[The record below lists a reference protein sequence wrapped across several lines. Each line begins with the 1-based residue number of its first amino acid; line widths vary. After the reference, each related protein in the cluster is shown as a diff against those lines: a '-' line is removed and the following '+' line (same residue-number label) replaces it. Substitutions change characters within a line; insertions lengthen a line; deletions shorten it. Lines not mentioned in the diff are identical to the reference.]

1 MANELRNTANDDL
14 SLNMIYYGIAK
25 QLMDE
30 LLEKSLITREEY
42 YQIDELNRCSFQQS
56 LDTENY

>member
-1 MANELRNTANDDL
+1 MENELRDAENNDN

-25 QLMDE
+25 QLLDE

-42 YQIDELNRCSFQQS
+42 YQIDDLNRCSFKQN
-56 LDTENY
+56 LDVEN

>member
-1 MANELRNTANDDL
+1 MENELISTENNDD

-25 QLMDE
+25 QLLDE

-42 YQIDELNRCSFQQS
+42 YQIDDLNRSSFKQN
-56 LDTENY
+56 LDVEN

>member
-1 MANELRNTANDDL
+1 MENELRDAENNDD

-25 QLMDE
+25 QLLDE

-42 YQIDELNRCSFQQS
+42 YQIDDLNRSSFKQN
-56 LDTENY
+56 LDVEN

>member
-1 MANELRNTANDDL
+1 MANELRNTVNDDR

-25 QLMDE
+25 QLLDE

-42 YQIDELNRCSFQQS
+42 YQIDELNRRSFHQN
-56 LDTENY
+56 LDVEN

>member
-25 QLMDE
+25 LLMDE

>member
-1 MANELRNTANDDL
+1 MSNELRNPGNDDQ

-25 QLMDE
+25 QLLDE

-42 YQIDELNRCSFQQS
+42 YQIDELNRRSFHQN
-56 LDTENY
+56 LDVEN

>member
-42 YQIDELNRCSFQQS
+42 YQIDELNRCSFQQN